1 MSGHLSTEE
10 KALFKAEIDARR
22 KDYAFH
28 RVFRGKQNKV
38 QKNRGTIVLDGM
50 VYEDLQVS
58 FGSPKTYQYNL
69 ETLKVSSNTVL
80 SIKAKFIGANSLGY
94 ITGLNYILNVLPSSG
109 ITICRK
115 DGSGKCVYQSLT
127 AFLVNWDSI
136 KK

>member
-1 MSGHLSTEE
+1 M
-10 KALFKAEIDARR
+10 
-22 KDYAFH
+22 
-28 RVFRGKQNKV
+28 V
-38 QKNRGTIVLDGM
+38 

-69 ETLKVSSNTVL
+69 ETLKRKVSSNTV

-115 DGSGKCVYQSLT
+115 DGSGKCVYQS
-127 AFLVNWDSI
+127 
-136 KK
+136 

>member
-1 MSGHLSTEE
+1 M
-10 KALFKAEIDARR
+10 
-22 KDYAFH
+22 
-28 RVFRGKQNKV
+28 V
-38 QKNRGTIVLDGM
+38 

-69 ETLKVSSNTVL
+69 ETLKKSKLKYSI

-115 DGSGKCVYQSLT
+115 DGSGKCVYQS
-127 AFLVNWDSI
+127 
-136 KK
+136 

>member
-1 MSGHLSTEE
+1 M
-10 KALFKAEIDARR
+10 
-22 KDYAFH
+22 
-28 RVFRGKQNKV
+28 V
-38 QKNRGTIVLDGM
+38 

-58 FGSPKTYQYNL
+58 AVPRRINTILRHKR
-69 ETLKVSSNTVL
+69 KVSSNTVL

-136 KK
+136 EK

>member
-1 MSGHLSTEE
+1 M
-10 KALFKAEIDARR
+10 
-22 KDYAFH
+22 
-28 RVFRGKQNKV
+28 V
-38 QKNRGTIVLDGM
+38 

-69 ETLKVSSNTVL
+69 ETLKAQIQLL

-127 AFLVNWDSI
+127 AFL
-136 KK
+136 

>member
-1 MSGHLSTEE
+1 M
-10 KALFKAEIDARR
+10 
-22 KDYAFH
+22 
-28 RVFRGKQNKV
+28 V
-38 QKNRGTIVLDGM
+38 

-69 ETLKVSSNTVL
+69 ETLKRSKL
-80 SIKAKFIGANSLGY
+80 KYSIKYKAKFIGANSLGY

-136 KK
+136 EKK